1 MIWVSTGLT
10 LSICHTNS
18 KNLGKKTANIGRLF
32 MSRKACE
39 DTKWVYIMV
48 LALLSAGV
56 DSFLLERLPLS
67 FYSRST
73 AVAGTY
79 RTSCRVP
86 HCQKTPFL
94 SPSVAHPL
102 NFCSRR
108 KHAGSRNAAIG
119 GDGVAEG
126 GERKLMS
133 ASVFDEWVQ
142 RRKHKNGSYV
152 YLNIIIQ

>member
-1 MIWVSTGLT
+1 MFIELTVVYYESYYESMIMYRATVFFFEALT
-10 LSICHTNS
+10 
-18 KNLGKKTANIGRLF
+18 

-39 DTKWVYIMV
+39 DKKWVYIMMV
-48 LALLSAGV
+48 VAMSGGA
-56 DSFLLERLPLS
+56 DSFLLQRLPLS

-79 RTSCRVP
+79 RTSCRVLF
-86 HCQKTPFL
+86 CQKTPFL
-94 SPSVAHPL
+94 SPSLAHPL
-102 NFCSRR
+102 NFSSRR
-108 KHAGSRNAAIG
+108 KYAGRRNAAIG

-142 RRKHKNGSYV
+142 RRKHKNGSNV
-152 YLNIIIQ
+152 Y